1 MDHLT
6 QIDLSLPLSHPF
18 LIVLEGKKI
27 RKKKER
33 KRRIESYL
41 YKRKEKNQSRS
52 IKFSLSKVS

>member
-33 KRRIESYL
+33 KRRIL
-41 YKRKEKNQSRS
+41 FIQKKREKS
-52 IKFSLSKVS
+52 IALD